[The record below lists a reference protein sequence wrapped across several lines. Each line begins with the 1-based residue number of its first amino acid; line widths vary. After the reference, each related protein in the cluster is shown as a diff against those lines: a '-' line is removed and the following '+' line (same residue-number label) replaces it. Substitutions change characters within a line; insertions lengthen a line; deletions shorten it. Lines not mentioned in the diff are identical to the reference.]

1 MAKPEN
7 KNLIEPLLL
16 EPIRPKFHENLQIIQ
31 TIAEG
36 SSDLLV
42 NQFRLS
48 GLPAALLCCE
58 GMLSTSTITE
68 LILRPITKVQMEQP
82 TAAKLFDYIQNHQ
95 LYSTDRAEAKTYGD
109 LFRFLNSGFAVLI
122 LEGAAN
128 ALVFGVQGYDK
139 RSIGE
144 PSGEDNIFGAKDG
157 FIEVVRV
164 NMSLVR
170 RRMKTPQLKLELF
183 VKGSKSQTDL
193 CLCYMADRVPKSLIH
208 EIKTRLNEM
217 ELESVLSSGYIQP
230 FLENRRGCLV
240 DTVGSTQRPD
250 VFCAK
255 LLEGRVG
262 LLIEGTPFALIIPKL
277 FCENFQTMDDY
288 CYHPVYTTLM
298 RWIKYA
304 AFLIAILLPS
314 LYLAIALHHP
324 ELLNRTLLL
333 ILASSEENAP
343 MSLTTEAVGVLLVY
357 EIIREAG
364 LRLPKAVGGS
374 VSIVAGLI
382 IGDAAVS
389 SGLISTPMLTVTAI
403 AVIAGF
409 IVPDLSQ
416 SVTLLRLAFIFAGGI
431 WGLFGI
437 SLLGSAVLF
446 NLCAGES
453 FGFPI
458 MAPLAP
464 LYPKGMRD
472 TLTRVNFRKM
482 QSGNF
487 TVEEYHE

>member
-1 MAKPEN
+1 MSQNETERLLNQFILPDLSQ
-7 KNLIEPLLL
+7 NLRQ
-16 EPIRPKFHENLQIIQ
+16 IR

-42 NQFRLS
+42 NEFVLS
-48 GLPAALLCCE
+48 GMPAALLCCE
-58 GMLSTSTITE
+58 GMLSTATITE
-68 LILRPITKVQMEQP
+68 LILHPITHVTVDEP
-82 TAAKLFDYIQNHQ
+82 TAANVFAYIRNHQ
-95 LYSTDRAEAKTYGD
+95 LYSTDRAEAKTYRD
-109 LFRFLNSGFAVLI
+109 LFRFLNSGFAVLV
-122 LEGAAN
+122 LEGADS

-139 RSIGE
+139 RSVSE
-144 PSGEDNIFGAKDG
+144 PSGEDNVMGAKDG

-164 NMSLVR
+164 NMSLLR
-170 RRMKTPQLKLELF
+170 RRMKSPQLKLELF

-193 CLCYMADRVPKSLIH
+193 CLCYMADRVPKALIAQ
-208 EIKTRLNEM
+208 IKARLDEM
-217 ELESVLSSGYIQP
+217 ELESILSSGYLQP
-230 FLENRRGCLV
+230 FLENRRGCLF
-240 DTVGSTQRPD
+240 DTIGTTQRPD
-250 VFCAK
+250 VLCAK

-262 LLIEGTPFALIIPKL
+262 LLIDGTPFALVIPKL
-277 FCENFQTMDDY
+277 FCESFQTMDDY
-288 CYHPVYTTLM
+288 CYRPSYATLV

-304 AFLIAILLPS
+304 AFLVAVLLPS

-333 ILASSEENAP
+333 ILADAEQNAP
-343 MSLTTEAVGVLLVY
+343 ISLTAEAIGVLVIY

-364 LRLPKAVGGS
+364 LRLPKAVGGA

-409 IVPDLSQ
+409 VVPDLAQ
-416 SVTLLRLAFIFAGGI
+416 SVTLLRLAFILAGGFL
-431 WGLFGI
+431 GLFGI
-437 SLLGSAVLF
+437 SLLGAAVLF

-464 LYPKGMRD
+464 LYPAGLRD
-472 TLTRVNFRKM
+472 TATRVGFRKM

-487 TVEEYHE
+487 TVEDYHE

>member
-1 MAKPEN
+1 MEQNQTEQLLRQPIAPKLTQ
-7 KNLIEPLLL
+7 NLEQ
-16 EPIRPKFHENLQIIQ
+16 IR

-42 NQFRLS
+42 NDFVLS

-58 GMLSTSTITE
+58 GMLATSIITE
-68 LILRPITKVQMEQP
+68 LILNPITKIALECP
-82 TAAKLFDYIQNHQ
+82 TAANVFAYIQNHQ
-95 LYSTDRAEAKTYGD
+95 LYSTDRAEAKTYAD
-109 LFRFLNSGFAVLI
+109 LFRFLNSGFAVLV
-122 LEGAAN
+122 LEGASS
-128 ALVFGVQGYDK
+128 ALVFGIQGYDK
-139 RSIGE
+139 RSVSE
-144 PSGEDNIFGAKDG
+144 PSGEDNVMGAKDG

-164 NMSLVR
+164 NMSLLR

-183 VKGSKSQTDL
+183 VKGTKSQTDL
-193 CLCYMADRVPKSLIH
+193 CLCYMADRVPKQLIR
-208 EIKTRLNEM
+208 EIKTRLDKM
-217 ELESVLSSGYIQP
+217 ELESILSSGYLQP
-230 FLENRRGCLV
+230 FLENRRSCLF
-240 DTVGSTQRPD
+240 DTVGTTQRPD
-250 VFCAK
+250 VLCAK

-262 LLIEGTPFALIIPKL
+262 LLIEGTPFALVIPKL
-277 FCENFQTMDDY
+277 FCESFQTMDDY
-288 CYHPVYTTLM
+288 CYRPAYATLV

-304 AFLIAILLPS
+304 AFLVAILLPA
-314 LYLAIALHHP
+314 LYVAIALHHP

-333 ILASSEENAP
+333 ILAEAEENAP
-343 MSLTTEAVGVLLVY
+343 ISLTAEAIGVLLVY

-364 LRLPKAVGGS
+364 LRLPKAVGGA

-409 IVPDLSQ
+409 VVPDLAQ
-416 SVTLLRLAFIFAGGI
+416 SITLLRLAFLLTAGVL
-431 WGLFGI
+431 GLFGI
-437 SLLGSAVLF
+437 SLLGAVVLF

-458 MAPLAP
+458 TAPFAP
-464 LYPKGMRD
+464 LYRKGFRD
-472 TLTRVNFRKM
+472 TLTRVSFRKM

-487 TVEEYHE
+487 TVEEYYE

>member
-1 MAKPEN
+1 MPEN
-7 KNLIEPLLL
+7 QIEFLLTQNILPDYAANLACI
-16 EPIRPKFHENLQIIQ
+16 KQ
-31 TIAEG
+31 IAEG

-42 NQFRLS
+42 NEFVLS
-48 GLPAALLCCE
+48 GLPSALLCCE
-58 GMLSTSTITE
+58 GMLSTSMITE
-68 LILRPITKVQMEQP
+68 LILNPITKLQLSDP
-82 TAAKLFDYIQNHQ
+82 TAEQVFNYIQQRQ
-95 LYSTDRAEAKTYGD
+95 LYSTDRAEAKTYAE

-122 LEGAAN
+122 LEGAST

-139 RSIGE
+139 RGIDE
-144 PSGEDNIFGAKDG
+144 PSGEDNVMGAKDG

-164 NMSLVR
+164 NMSLLR

-183 VKGSKSQTDL
+183 VKGTKSQTDL
-193 CLCYMADRVPKSLIH
+193 CLCYMADRVPKKLIRQ
-208 EIKTRLNEM
+208 IKARLNEM
-217 ELESVLSSGYIQP
+217 KLESILSSGYVQP
-230 FLENRRGCLV
+230 FLENRRGCLF
-240 DTVGSTQRPD
+240 DTVGTTQRPD
-250 VFCAK
+250 VLCAK

-262 LLIEGTPFALIIPKL
+262 LLIEGTPFALVIPKL
-277 FCENFQTMDDY
+277 FCESFQTMDDY
-288 CYHPVYTTLM
+288 CYRPSYATLV

-304 AFLIAILLPS
+304 AFLVAVLLPS

-333 ILASSEENAP
+333 ILAEAEENAP
-343 MSLTTEAVGVLLVY
+343 ISLTAEAIGVLLIY

-364 LRLPKAVGGS
+364 LRLPKAVGGA

-409 IVPDLSQ
+409 VVPDLSQ
-416 SVTLLRLAFIFAGGI
+416 SVTLLRLAFILAGGFL
-431 WGLFGI
+431 GLYGI
-437 SLLGSAVLF
+437 SLLGVAVLF
-446 NLCAGES
+446 NLCAAES

-458 MAPLAP
+458 MAPFAP
-464 LYPKGMRD
+464 LYKDGMRD
-472 TLTRVNFRKM
+472 TLTRVSFREM
-482 QSGNF
+482 QSGGF